1 MTLSIV
7 TRPRGSSSSSPAVQL
22 TVTAT
27 NTAPNAV
34 PPNTVLTL
42 TRIHKDG
49 SEHRVIT
56 SSQPRV
62 IPTTWVGLDYHA
74 PFGEPVTYRVTA
86 GAASATAT
94 GYALSDRPWLISA
107 SEPTLSVLPDGVR
120 AITDRAI
127 ASRAVELRPIGGRSA
142 FVGDG
147 TADGMTGTLIVRVTD
162 ERPLRALL
170 ADDGVILI
178 NTPGTAEGWA
188 LSWHW
193 VKWTTQA
200 WRQVTDHKSAP
211 YSLCSIA
218 WKESADPDVDLVPSW
233 TADAM
238 RDYLIANGKTVADIP
253 SIWATAD
260 NLTIDTRI

>member
-1 MTLSIV
+1 MQI
-7 TRPRGSSSSSPAVQL
+7 

-49 SEHRVIT
+49 SEHRVIV

-74 PFGEPVTYRVTA
+74 PFGDPVTYRVTA

-107 SEPTLSVLPDGVR
+107 TEPALSVLPDGVR
-120 AITDRAI
+120 AITDRSV
-127 ASRAVELRPIGGRSA
+127 ASRATRLAPVGGKASW
-142 FVGDG
+142 FGDG
-147 TADGMTGTLIVRVTD
+147 TTDGMTGTIVVKVVD
-162 ERPLRALL
+162 ERPLRQLL
-170 ADDGVILI
+170 ADDSVILI

-188 LSWHW
+188 LDWHW
-193 VKWTTQA
+193 VKWTSQA

-211 YSLCSIA
+211 YSLCTIA
-218 WKESADPDVDLVPSW
+218 WEESADPDVDLVPAW
-233 TADAM
+233 NFDAM
-238 RDYLIANGKTVADIP
+238 AAYLTANHKTLADVP
-253 SIWATAD
+253 SIWANFDA
-260 NLTIDTRI
+260 LTIDTRL